1 MSSPASPPSG
11 SSVTPTGA
19 PNQAVRTTVT
29 FLLFLHLCALAIGV
43 ASRNASP
50 SPLAFQLRAVPG
62 IRPYLQMLAMDLSY
76 QYQIS
81 YYQPARVGPPAL
93 LEAAPEDTDHFFELE
108 LGRGDGPPLQVRLP
122 PRGMQPPL
130 RRKRYQRLAVN
141 TALLVEDDTLAG
153 LIPRAV
159 AARLVHET
167 GADSGRIAC
176 RRVYPRPM
184 DAWQSNN
191 PQDLDPYGSAYLRTV
206 VEYDLIV
213 QPGQVEVLKRESAQD
228 VAPASQEP

>member
-1 MSSPASPPSG
+1 MP
-11 SSVTPTGA
+11 GA
-19 PNQAVRTTVT
+19 PGQAVRTIVT
-29 FLLFLHLCALAIGV
+29 FLIFLHLCALAMGV
-43 ASRNASP
+43 ASRSASP

-62 IRPYLQMLAMDLSY
+62 VRPYLQILAMDLSY
-76 QYQIS
+76 QYQLS

-108 LGRGDGPPLQVRLP
+108 LGRGDDPPLHVRLP

-141 TALLVEDDTLAG
+141 TGMLVEDDTLAA

-159 AARLVHET
+159 AARLVYET

-176 RRVYPRPM
+176 RRVYPRPWE
-184 DAWQSNN
+184 AWESSTEQA
-191 PQDLDPYGSAYLRTV
+191 LDPYGPAYLRTV
-206 VEYDLIV
+206 IEYDLIV
-213 QPGQVEVLKRESAQD
+213 QPGQVEVLKREAAQD
-228 VAPASQEP
+228 VAPASEEP

>member
-1 MSSPASPPSG
+1 MTSPASPRSG
-11 SSVTPTGA
+11 NGTTVPGA
-19 PNQAVRTTVT
+19 PGQAVRTLVT
-29 FLLFLHLCALAIGV
+29 FLIFLHLCALGIGV

-62 IRPYLQMLAMDLSY
+62 VRPYLQILAMDLSY
-76 QYQIS
+76 QYQLS

-93 LEAAPEDTDHFFELE
+93 LEAAPEDTDHLFEVE
-108 LGRGDGPPLQVRLP
+108 LGRGEESPLHVRLP
-122 PRGMQPPL
+122 ARGMQPPL

-141 TALLVEDDTLAG
+141 TAMLVEDDTLAG

-159 AARLVHET
+159 AGRLVYET

-184 DAWQSNN
+184 DAWESSN
-191 PQDLDPYGSAYLRTV
+191 PQALDPYGPAYLRTV
-206 VEYDLIV
+206 VEYELIV
-213 QPGQVEVLKRESAQD
+213 QSGQVEVLKREAAQD
-228 VAPASQEP
+228 VAPASEAR

>member
-1 MSSPASPPSG
+1 MP
-11 SSVTPTGA
+11 GA
-19 PNQAVRTTVT
+19 AARTVVT
-29 FLLFLHLCALAIGV
+29 FLLFLHLCALGIGV

-62 IRPYLQMLAMDLSY
+62 VRPYLQILAMDLSY

-81 YYQPARVGPPAL
+81 YYQPARSGPPAL

-108 LGRGDGPPLQVRLP
+108 LGQGEGAPLTVRLP

-141 TALLVEDDTLAG
+141 TALLVEDDTLSG

-184 DAWQSNN
+184 DAWESNN
-191 PQDLDPYGSAYLRTV
+191 PQDIDPYANAYLRTV

-213 QPGQVEVLKRESAQD
+213 QPGQVEVLKREAAQD